1 MRFYY
6 PGVMPMSKD
15 RFYINFYLK
24 DWVIDTQMLST
35 LQKGAYWVLLT
46 NMYLNEEGIIYEKH
60 IPNLLQ
66 LKVKNLN
73 DVMEV
78 LKPYLIKV
86 SDNPITYTQ
95 KKVQSTIKELNAKSK
110 INSING
116 KLGMKKRWRSNHNKT
131 VANKQTN
138 NNEPYNHAITNSL
151 QTNKQTI
158 DNKQYTY
165 IDKYSSLTE
174 EQRKEKER
182 LKFNSD
188 LINNNI

>member
-6 PGVMPMSKD
+6 QGVMLMSKD

-24 DWVIDTQMLST
+24 DWVIDTQTLST

-66 LKVKNLN
+66 LKGKNLN

-95 KKVQSTIKELNAKSK
+95 KKVQATIKEINAKSK

-116 KLGMKKRWRSNHNKT
+116 KLGMKKRWSTKHNKT
-131 VANKQTN
+131 LANKQTN
-138 NNEPYNHAITNSL
+138 DSDGYNNTITP
-151 QTNKQTI
+151 QYRHDKQTI

-188 LINNNI
+188 MINNNI

>member
-1 MRFYY
+1 
-6 PGVMPMSKD
+6 MSKD

-24 DWVIDTQMLST
+24 DWVISTQTLST

-66 LKVKNLN
+66 LKGKNLN

-86 SDNPITYTQ
+86 SDNPVTYTQ
-95 KKVQSTIKELNAKSK
+95 KKVQATIKEINAKSK

-116 KLGMKKRWRSNHNKT
+116 KLGMKKRWSTKHNKT
-131 VANKQTN
+131 LVNKQTN
-138 NNEPYNHAITNSL
+138 NSVGNNDTITP
-151 QTNKQTI
+151 QYRHDKQTI

-182 LKFNSD
+182 LKFNAD
-188 LINNNI
+188 MINNNI